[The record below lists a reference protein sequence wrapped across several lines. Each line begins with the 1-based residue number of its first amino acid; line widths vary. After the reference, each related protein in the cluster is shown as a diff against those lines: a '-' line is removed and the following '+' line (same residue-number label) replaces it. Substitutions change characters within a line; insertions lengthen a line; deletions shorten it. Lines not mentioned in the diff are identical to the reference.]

1 VVNWWVRLAPAARPA
16 SAFLSCACPPVH
28 ACVYC
33 THAVGVQVD
42 FYSGGAGKLRD
53 PEEEPR
59 RRTGGGHPGHSG
71 TRNRSVRFLGYSG
84 NSGTK
89 ELEPIGS

>member
-59 RRTGGGHPGHSG
+59 RADWWRWRPTLAHFVVETG
-71 TRNRSVRFLGYSG
+71 
-84 NSGTK
+84 
-89 ELEPIGS
+89 

>member
-42 FYSGGAGKLRD
+42 FYSGGAGNCVTRW
-53 PEEEPR
+53 R
-59 RRTGGGHPGHSG
+59 SRGGGLVAVEADACPFRGG
-71 TRNRSVRFLGYSG
+71 DGVNG
-84 NSGTK
+84 
-89 ELEPIGS
+89 